1 MSLRSARTYDDGAA
15 WTKRIG
21 GTRRL
26 SAVKPDMPKA
36 NGGKW
41 SSIALWVK
49 APQHVVGAEPEVLGV
64 SALRVVGGSY
74 RWKLCRDQPST
85 VRRLDVKVL

>member
-1 MSLRSARTYDDGAA
+1 MVGSG
-15 WTKRIG
+15 
-21 GTRRL
+21 
-26 SAVKPDMPKA
+26 P
-36 NGGKW
+36 
-41 SSIALWVK
+41 IALWVK

-64 SALRVVGGSY
+64 SALRVVGGSC